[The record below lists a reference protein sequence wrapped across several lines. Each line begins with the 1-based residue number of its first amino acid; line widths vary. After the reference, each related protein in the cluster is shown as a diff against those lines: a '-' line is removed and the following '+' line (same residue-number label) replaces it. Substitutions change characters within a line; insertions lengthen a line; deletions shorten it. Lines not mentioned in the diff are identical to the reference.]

1 MIKKIL
7 TKTLIILTFSSF
19 CGLQAIEPCAP
30 EFELTKGKINE
41 ISESGSSEK
50 GEVFVFFDQ
59 TTSMGGFVMD
69 QPDQENFYV
78 KIVDDIQQLA
88 ENIGSNTIYQSF
100 GTGINPMTDREV
112 SKVKTPDF
120 YKCKGSSVACTNQ
133 TSKIEEIFK
142 IAEDEPD
149 ATHIVVTHLFLSD
162 KQLVAS
168 QRKQITNPLISILKK
183 GKSVG
188 IIGIMNSFDGKIDN
202 IPTRAGTLMEYTE
215 ATSRPF
221 YVIVIGNQE
230 NINRIKEE
238 IEDKH
243 FSTSQDNYKY
253 ALITSTPILQ
263 NLNLNKIIKEND
275 IPKLSKKAE
284 EFDFRYLDDYLPTYT
299 FTGSKRTKIKLKIKN
314 SDIIVHGSTGVSKLS
329 IEENVWTS
337 NKIKCSK
344 VNWKKANFGEL
355 STIVNTEIVNT
366 EGEFV
371 VDLFKKK
378 PLKKFF
384 RGLRYFYHLDIYAD
398 LPGTASEEAFADWSI
413 DSTDIE
419 SFTES
424 NPTTFKTLNLTKT
437 ISILN
442 AVSSDTF
449 SRTLLASVAI
459 DFNLTK

>member
-7 TKTLIILTFSSF
+7 TKILIILTFSSF

-41 ISESGSSEK
+41 ISESDSSDK

-88 ENIGSNTIYQSF
+88 ENIGSNAIYQSF

-112 SKVKTPDF
+112 SRVKTPDF
-120 YKCKGSSVACTNQ
+120 YKCRDTAVQCSNQ

-149 ATHIVVTHLFLSD
+149 ATHIVLTHLFLSD

-168 QRKQITNPLISILKK
+168 QRKQITNPLRSILKK

-215 ATSRPF
+215 AISRPF
-221 YVIVIGNQE
+221 YVIVIGDQE

-238 IEDKH
+238 IKDKH
-243 FSTSQDNYKY
+243 FSTSQDNYKFNN
-253 ALITSTPILQ
+253 ISTTSDSDYQKGT
-263 NLNLNKIIKEND
+263 NNKPNRNNCFSIK
-275 IPKLSKKAE
+275 
-284 EFDFRYLDDYLPTYT
+284 F
-299 FTGSKRTKIKLKIKN
+299 
-314 SDIIVHGSTGVSKLS
+314 
-329 IEENVWTS
+329 
-337 NKIKCSK
+337 
-344 VNWKKANFGEL
+344 
-355 STIVNTEIVNT
+355 
-366 EGEFV
+366 
-371 VDLFKKK
+371 
-378 PLKKFF
+378 
-384 RGLRYFYHLDIYAD
+384 
-398 LPGTASEEAFADWSI
+398 
-413 DSTDIE
+413 
-419 SFTES
+419 
-424 NPTTFKTLNLTKT
+424 
-437 ISILN
+437 
-442 AVSSDTF
+442 
-449 SRTLLASVAI
+449 
-459 DFNLTK
+459 